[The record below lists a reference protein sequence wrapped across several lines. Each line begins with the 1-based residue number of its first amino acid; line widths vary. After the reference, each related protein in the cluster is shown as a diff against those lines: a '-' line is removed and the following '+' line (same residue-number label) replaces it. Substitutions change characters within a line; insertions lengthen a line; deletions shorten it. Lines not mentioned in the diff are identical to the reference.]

1 VIEDD
6 GNGFDPNLVHDDNH
20 NGLRNLAA
28 RAEKLGGSVRIRSSL
43 GAGTSIT
50 LELPS

>member
-6 GNGFDPNLVHDDNH
+6 GQGFDPNLVHDHSH
-20 NGLRNLAA
+20 NGLRNLTA
-28 RAEKLGGSVRIRSSL
+28 RAEKLGGSVRIRSSP
-43 GAGTSIT
+43 GGGTSIT